1 MMGGMGMMNPHMMNM
16 RPMMGGMMGMRPQM
30 MMMQQP
36 MRMMARPGFQPQ
48 FRWSVTLPLKP

>member
-48 FRWSVTLPLKP
+48 FR